1 VSALNGS
8 APWPQPPSP
17 LTPVPG
23 SREPPFE
30 ERKSMKTEKLASHS
44 EAREALWLSVAG
56 VMVVMLIWNVIMVT
70 LKLY

>member
-1 VSALNGS
+1 
-8 APWPQPPSP
+8 
-17 LTPVPG
+17 
-23 SREPPFE
+23 
-30 ERKSMKTEKLASHS
+30 MKTEKLACHS

>member
-1 VSALNGS
+1 
-8 APWPQPPSP
+8 
-17 LTPVPG
+17 
-23 SREPPFE
+23 
-30 ERKSMKTEKLASHS
+30 MKTEKLASHS